1 MTDALGVFP
10 YSHFNPTM
18 INNKTIACIHLYLCT
33 LALYLQLIVESLYV
47 QHLKHIYKKFK
58 FFLLTSSHNAKVKTI
73 GASNAFFMCASV
85 VMTDKIKY
93 PRLLHFDL
101 NNLAPVPGK
110 PIKLS
115 SD

>member
-1 MTDALGVFP
+1 MFP